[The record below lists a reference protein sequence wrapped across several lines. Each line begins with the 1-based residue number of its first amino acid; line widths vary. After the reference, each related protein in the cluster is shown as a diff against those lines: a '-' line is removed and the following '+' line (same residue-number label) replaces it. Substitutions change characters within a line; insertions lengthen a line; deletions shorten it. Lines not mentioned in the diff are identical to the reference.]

1 MRLSVKLLVLA
12 MAVGICVFP
21 AASSATAS
29 SIMLDPNGGGDG
41 FIEIDH
47 IVYQTDTGLS
57 VGFNPFAQVPNPD
70 DPYSVD
76 FVLQGQVGTAS
87 LDGKL
92 VNIAPVPY
100 NYQMTFTTRLS
111 ETVIDQG
118 LDSDTGFAQVSFSA
132 GEDFDSKFR
141 FYINNALTADVNTAE
156 GYTDGTMIFEGHLL
170 ELTSSF
176 ESRVPGQLGTG
187 SFNVLVSVDY
197 FNPLY
202 LQLPAEAFLMQLV
215 STGTLNQPT
224 EYSPDTMWDGTATEG
239 NQMFKFDGSTDFN
252 VVPEPGTLVLLGLGL
267 TGLAVVARRRK

>member
-12 MAVGICVFP
+12 MAVGICAFP

-76 FVLQGQVGTAS
+76 FLLQGRVGTAS
-87 LDGKL
+87 LDGNI
-92 VNIAPVPY
+92 VNIAPVPFD
-100 NYQMTFTTRLS
+100 YQMTFTTKFT

-118 LDSDTGFAQVSFSA
+118 VDPDTGFPQVSFSA
-132 GEDFDSKFR
+132 GEDVNSLFR
-141 FYINNALTADVNTAE
+141 FYINSDLTADVNTAQ
-156 GYTDGTMIFEGHLL
+156 GYTDGVMIFEGHLL
-170 ELTSSF
+170 SLTSSF
-176 ESRVPGQLGTG
+176 ESAVPGQLGTG
-187 SFNVLVSVDY
+187 SFNVWVSVDS
-197 FNPLY
+197 FDADY
-202 LQLPAEAFLMQLV
+202 LQFPAETFLMRLV

-224 EYSPDTMWDGTATEG
+224 LYTPEFMWDGTATEG
-239 NQMFKFDGSTDFN
+239 QQMFKFDGSTDFN